1 MMNMKY
7 TGSVLLMTLLI
18 ACGGGEGT
26 KKDGA
31 DPKAAEMV
39 GRITTMEDTLFK
51 SVAFDQRSGQE
62 LLDVYKAFAK
72 AYPMDENAPEYLF
85 RAAGLCSKAMGDPEQ
100 GIRLYDRIIV
110 DYPNWKR
117 LPDTYYL
124 KAFTIDTE
132 LKQKGEAQK
141 AYQQVI
147 NLYPDHP
154 FAKDA
159 LQMMEYLML
168 SDEEVIKKFEAMEK
182 AANSGQ

>member
-1 MMNMKY
+1 M
-7 TGSVLLMTLLI
+7 LI
-18 ACGGGEGT
+18 ACGGGEET
-26 KKDGA
+26 AKDGV

-39 GRITTMEDTLFK
+39 GRISTMEDTLFK
-51 SVAFDQRSGQE
+51 SVAFNARSGQE

-72 AYPMDENAPEYLF
+72 AYPKDENAPEYLF
-85 RAAGLCSKAMGDPEQ
+85 RAAGLCSKAM
-100 GIRLYDRIIV
+100 
-110 DYPNWKR
+110 DYPSWKR

-159 LQMMEYLML
+159 RQMMEYLVL
-168 SDEEVIKKFEAMEK
+168 TDEELIKKFEAMEQ
-182 AANSGQ
+182 AANAGE

>member
-1 MMNMKY
+1 MKNLKFVVAPIAL
-7 TGSVLLMTLLI
+7 SLLL
-18 ACGGGEGT
+18 ACGGGEEA
-26 KKDGA
+26 KKDGV

-39 GRITTMEDTLFK
+39 GRISTMEDTLFK
-51 SVAFDQRSGQE
+51 SVTFDARSAQE
-62 LLDVYKAFAK
+62 LLDVYKAFTK

-85 RAAGLCSKAMGDPEQ
+85 RAAGLCSKAMGDPVQ
-100 GIRLYDRIIV
+100 GIKLYDRIIV
-110 DYPNWKR
+110 DYPSWKR

-154 FAKDA
+154 FANDA
-159 LQMMEYLML
+159 RQMMEYLL
-168 SDEEVIKKFEAMEK
+168 LTDEELIQKFESMEQ
-182 AANSGQ
+182 AANAGQ

>member
-1 MMNMKY
+1 MKNLKFVIAPLAF
-7 TGSVLLMTLLI
+7 SLLI
-18 ACGGGEGT
+18 ACGGGEET
-26 KKDGA
+26 AKDGV

-39 GRITTMEDTLFK
+39 GRISTMEDTLFK
-51 SVAFDQRSGQE
+51 SVAFNARSGQE

-72 AYPMDENAPEYLF
+72 AYPKDENAPEYLF

-100 GIRLYDRIIV
+100 GIKLYDRIIV
-110 DYPNWKR
+110 DYPSWKR

-159 LQMMEYLML
+159 RQMMEYLVL
-168 SDEEVIKKFEAMEK
+168 TDEEVIKKFEAMEQ
-182 AANSGQ
+182 AANAGE